1 MSELVMCGDTDIAAA
16 DIRISINQ
24 MKRNITGENI
34 TGFQKQFKVLI
45 TMLEFTQCTISE
57 LILETSYA
65 LHFVL
70 NLSLSSSLQH
80 FLFLILSPSLLPS
93 LLDFRACE
101 LRS

>member
-1 MSELVMCGDTDIAAA
+1 MSELVLCGETDIAAA

-34 TGFQKQFKVLI
+34 TGFQKQFEVLK
-45 TMLEFTQCTISE
+45 TMLQFTKFTISE

-70 NLSLSSSLQH
+70 NPSLPSSLQH

-93 LLDFRACE
+93 LFRF
-101 LRS
+101 